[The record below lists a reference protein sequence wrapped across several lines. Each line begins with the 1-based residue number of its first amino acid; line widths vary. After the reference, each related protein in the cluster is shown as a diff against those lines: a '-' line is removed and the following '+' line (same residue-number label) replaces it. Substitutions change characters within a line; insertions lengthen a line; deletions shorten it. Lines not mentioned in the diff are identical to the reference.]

1 MLSSTTKGNK
11 QLEEIKDFK
20 IIDGKKIEFEAD
32 HFSNFFFANKKPA
45 NSSAIIM
52 LLPTG
57 QIKAMLQKLQSNG
70 KSTSRVVKTG
80 DSNSVILYSLSMLVA
95 TMLAAV
101 TVYARRK
108 SNEK

>member
-1 MLSSTTKGNK
+1 MSLK
-11 QLEEIKDFK
+11 L
-20 IIDGKKIEFEAD
+20 II
-32 HFSNFFFANKKPA
+32 SRTSFFANKKPA
-45 NSSAIIM
+45 NSSAINNASAHRSNQ
-52 LLPTG
+52 G
-57 QIKAMLQKLQSNG
+57 HVAKATKHG